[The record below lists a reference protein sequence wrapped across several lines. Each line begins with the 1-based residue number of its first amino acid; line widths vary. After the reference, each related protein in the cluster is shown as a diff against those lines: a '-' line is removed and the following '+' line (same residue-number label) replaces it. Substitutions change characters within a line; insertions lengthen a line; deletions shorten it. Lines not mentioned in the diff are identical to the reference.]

1 MPTRYK
7 LVYLAPAAQDLREIV
22 KFHIT
27 EVGVAS
33 SRKIYQS
40 IQQTIG
46 KLRDFPLM
54 GQTHPAPMLAAGSF
68 RKLVLTRT
76 YVAVYKVEDDT
87 VYIYRIVNGATDY
100 PRLLK

>member
-54 GQTHPAPMLAAGSF
+54 GQTHPDPMLAAGSF
-68 RKLVLTRT
+68 RKLELTRT

>member
-46 KLRDFPLM
+46 KLRDF
-54 GQTHPAPMLAAGSF
+54 
-68 RKLVLTRT
+68 R
-76 YVAVYKVEDDT
+76 
-87 VYIYRIVNGATDY
+87 
-100 PRLLK
+100 